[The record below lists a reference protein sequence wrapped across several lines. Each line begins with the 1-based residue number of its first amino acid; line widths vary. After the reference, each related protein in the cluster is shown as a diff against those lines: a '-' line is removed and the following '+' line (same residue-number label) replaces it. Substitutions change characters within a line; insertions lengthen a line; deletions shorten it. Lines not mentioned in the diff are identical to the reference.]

1 MKLSDCIHQFFDH
14 YLPHLKGA
22 SKQTICSYRDA
33 FTILLPFVARYHHVP
48 IQKLEVRHLSF
59 NAILAFLGY
68 IENQRNNAPITRNQ
82 RLAVIKS
89 FAKMIRLIYPDQ
101 KDIAQTIRNIPQK
114 RAQKKLIGYL
124 TPDEILKVFQAV
136 DLKKPEGV
144 RDYTILH
151 LFADSGARATEI
163 ADLKLDYFDP
173 DKNTLVILGKG
184 NRYRQI
190 ILQSKTVELMTLY
203 IDRYRQTPRPLYQ
216 NRLFIN
222 QRAQALTRH
231 GINRMCKKYLGM
243 ALTEKRVKTL
253 SPAHSFRHSCAVNM
267 LSQGKDLTEIKNR
280 LGHEKLQTTMG
291 YLRLNLH
298 SKVELQKT
306 FIDFT
311 ASKIAFDKKVEA
323 LIDWKAKETTL
334 AWLDT
339 L

>member
-1 MKLSDCIHQFFDH
+1 MKLSNCMHQFFDH

-22 SKQTICSYRDA
+22 SKQTICSYRNV
-33 FTILLPFVARYHHVP
+33 FTLFLPFTAKYHHVP
-48 IQKLEVRHLSF
+48 IQKLEVEHLSF
-59 NAILAFLGY
+59 NAIVAFLDH
-68 IENQRNNAPITRNQ
+68 IENQRNNTPRTRNQ
-82 RLAVIKS
+82 RLAAIKS

-114 RAQKKLIGYL
+114 RSQKKLIGYL
-124 TPDEILKVFQAV
+124 TPNEILKVFQAV
-136 DLKKPEGV
+136 DIKKPEGI

-173 DKNTLVILGKG
+173 DKNTLAILGKG

-190 ILQSKTVELMTLY
+190 LLLPKTVELMTLY
-203 IDRYRQTPRPLYQ
+203 IDRYRPTPRPLYQ
-216 NRLFIN
+216 NRLFVN

-231 GINRMCKKYLGM
+231 GIYRMCKKYLTM
-243 ALTEKRVKTL
+243 ALQEKRLKTL

-267 LSQGKDLTEIKNR
+267 LAQGKDLTEIKNR
-280 LGHEKLQTTMG
+280 LGHEKLETTMG
-291 YLRLNLH
+291 YLRLDLH
-298 SKVELQKT
+298 SKKEMQKT
-306 FIDFT
+306 FMEFT
-311 ASKIAFDKKVEA
+311 KSKIAFDKKVET
-323 LIDWKAKETTL
+323 LIDWEAKAKTL

>member
-1 MKLSDCIHQFFDH
+1 MKLSDCMHQFLDH

-33 FTILLPFVARYHHVP
+33 FTLLLPFAAQYHHVP
-48 IQKLEVRHLSF
+48 IQDLQVRHLSF
-59 NAILAFLGY
+59 NVIISFLDH
-68 IENQRNNAPITRNQ
+68 IENQRNNAPRTRNQ
-82 RLAVIKS
+82 RLAAIKS

-136 DLKKPEGV
+136 DLKKSEGI

-151 LFADSGARATEI
+151 LLADSGARATEI

-173 DKNTLVILGKG
+173 DKNTLAILGKG

-190 ILQSKTVELMTLY
+190 LLLPKTVELMTLY
-203 IDRYRQTPRPLYQ
+203 IDRYRPTPRPLYQ

-243 ALTEKRVKTL
+243 ALPKKRLKNL

-280 LGHEKLQTTMG
+280 LGHEKLETTMG
-291 YLRLNLH
+291 YLRLDLH
-298 SKVELQKT
+298 SKKELQKT
-306 FIDFT
+306 FIEFT
-311 ASKIAFDKKVEA
+311 TSKIAFDKKVNT
-323 LIDWKAKETTL
+323 LIDWEAKAKTL
-334 AWLDT
+334 AWMDT